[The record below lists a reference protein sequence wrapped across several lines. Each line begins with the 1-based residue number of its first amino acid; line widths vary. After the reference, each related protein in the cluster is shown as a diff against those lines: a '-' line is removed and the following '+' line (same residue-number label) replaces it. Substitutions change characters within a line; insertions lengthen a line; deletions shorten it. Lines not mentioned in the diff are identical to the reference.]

1 MTSQRDYLVG
11 KINFFRLQIVFSILL
26 FFEALRC
33 QGLDY
38 ERRQLSA
45 QDLSKTS
52 KTEAELTTLLWDLK
66 VQFIL
71 SIVLTVI
78 GIAKQL
84 IGWSAFARN
93 DVKLYNLHLVID
105 LVRGLMFVVYMGG
118 FYNTFYRYWWAALAY
133 LSLASVGLNLF
144 LSKCIANG
152 AHRFDFADLHSL

>member
-11 KINFFRLQIVFSILL
+11 KINFFRLQVVFSVLL

-33 QGLDY
+33 QGLDH
-38 ERRQLSA
+38 ERRRVSA
-45 QDLSKTS
+45 QDDLEDAQKT
-52 KTEAELTTLLWDLK
+52 TMLWDLK

-71 SIVLTVI
+71 SIVLTLI

-93 DVKLYNLHLVID
+93 DVKLYTLHMAID
-105 LVRGLMFVVYMGG
+105 LVRGLTFIIYMGG
-118 FYNTFYRYWWAALAY
+118 FYDIYRYWWAALAY
-133 LSLASVGLNLF
+133 LSLASFGLNLF

-152 AHRFDFADLHSL
+152 AHRFDFVDLHSM